1 MMSLWTEAI
10 IKTVSPSSDPKVG
23 LRWGPFDLLKPWLN
37 QHDILPSLFLKSS
50 DSNFFFL
57 NYYPSKN
64 LAWCSQI
71 APYVSQMQAPRPT
84 TDPQVYNMALLHSFY
99 TSISLK
105 LPKIIGSTRTNIYV
119 VLGFPNNWT
128 LYWNIRYK
136 ITTFGRNYFFQQIH
150 FDYDKE
156 PHYWQEQKKRKK
168 KTCSKYKYT
177 CTQHTKFTA
186 LP

>member
-37 QHDILPSLFLKSS
+37 QHVILTFLFLVSS

-57 NYYPSKN
+57 NYYPSEN
-64 LAWCSQI
+64 LMWCSQI

-84 TDPQVYNMALLHSFY
+84 TDPQAYNMALLHSFY

-105 LPKIIGSTRTNIYV
+105 LPKVIGSTLRTRTNIYV
-119 VLGFPNNWT
+119 VLGLPNNWT
-128 LYWNIRYK
+128 
-136 ITTFGRNYFFQQIH
+136 
-150 FDYDKE
+150 E
-156 PHYWQEQKKRKK
+156 
-168 KTCSKYKYT
+168 
-177 CTQHTKFTA
+177 
-186 LP
+186 